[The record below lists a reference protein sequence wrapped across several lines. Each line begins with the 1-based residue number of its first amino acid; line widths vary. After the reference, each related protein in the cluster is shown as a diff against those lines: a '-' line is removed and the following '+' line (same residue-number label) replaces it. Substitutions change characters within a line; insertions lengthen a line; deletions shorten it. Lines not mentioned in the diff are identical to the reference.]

1 MKLFRGFKIKCQ
13 HSPFYSNFLY
23 IHILYIS
30 LLVTM
35 EEVERTFLNFL
46 CVSGFQNA
54 PFSGPVLCNI
64 HLQAVYW
71 NILND
76 LGICHYSVAVPST
89 SIMYVV
95 Y

>member
-1 MKLFRGFKIKCQ
+1 
-13 HSPFYSNFLY
+13 
-23 IHILYIS
+23 
-30 LLVTM
+30 M

-76 LGICHYSVAVPST
+76 LGIWHYSVGVATASF
-89 SIMYVV
+89 IYVV